1 MSQMSADSD
10 SRDPQTYEIIG
21 AAMEVHSELGSGF
34 LEKVYHDALEIE
46 FTNRGIPCERE
57 FSIPVTYK
65 GETLSSPYRADFL
78 CYDSVIVELKALKQL
93 SPVEHAQV
101 LHYLKATSYQRALL
115 LNFGT
120 PRLTHQRFIDSKP
133 QQS

>member
-1 MSQMSADSD
+1 MAQMSADSD

-21 AAMEVHSELGSGF
+21 AAMEVHSELGCGF

-78 CYDSVIVELKALKQL
+78 CYESVIVELKALKQL
-93 SPVEHAQV
+93 TPVEHA
-101 LHYLKATSYQRALL
+101 
-115 LNFGT
+115 
-120 PRLTHQRFIDSKP
+120 
-133 QQS
+133 